1 MTANEVSEDCTA
13 YKRPS
18 HVAQEAGLQQTIS
31 NSQWLLL
38 FLTAHQSC
46 PFLMNG
52 IQWSSHT
59 SKLRY
64 KFSTEDGHA
73 LKTSCTLK
81 IFWQSAF

>member
-1 MTANEVSEDCTA
+1 MTANEVSEECTA
-13 YKRPS
+13 YKHPS

-46 PFLMNG
+46 PFLTKG
-52 IQWSSHT
+52 IQWGSHT
-59 SKLRY
+59 SKLGY
-64 KFSTEDGHA
+64 KFSTAAGHA
-73 LKTSCTLK
+73 QKTSCTFK